1 MRVAAIQMEAGLGEV
16 DLNLERA
23 EGLVDMA
30 VAEGAEWVVL
40 PEFFTTAMAF
50 DERMLG
56 TARPLDDEPSRLLCD
71 LAARQ
76 GITVGGSFLAIHAD
90 GIVRNT
96 FVLAGPDGVLGTHDK
111 DLPTMWENCYYEPGD
126 DDGLIETPDGSVG
139 AALCWELIR
148 SQTARRLRG
157 RARLVVG
164 GSCWWDV
171 PDNLPGRWLW
181 RLVHDQN
188 MRICDRAVPLL
199 ARLVGAPV
207 VHANW
212 CGRTDGRWALGTPY
226 VTRYVQHACIV
237 DAAGRELA
245 RRGPE
250 EGPGV
255 ITAEVELGAPAPSGS
270 IPGSFWLHPE
280 NRLPHWR
287 LMWWH
292 QNAHGRR
299 YRARTGAAPG
309 IPAPARAP
317 EKVS

>member
-1 MRVAAIQMEAGLGEV
+1 MEAGLGEV

-23 EGLVDMA
+23 ELLVNEA
-30 VAEGAEWVVL
+30 AAEGADWVIL

-50 DERMLG
+50 DDRMLG
-56 TARPLDDEPSRLLCD
+56 TARPLDGEPTRLLCD
-71 LAARQ
+71 LAARH

-90 GIVRNT
+90 AVVHNT
-96 FVLAGPDGVLGTHDK
+96 LVLAGPDGVLGTHDK
-111 DLPTMWENCYYEPGD
+111 DLPTMWENCYYEPGG
-126 DDGLIETPDGSVG
+126 DDGLIETPDGTVG
-139 AALCWELIR
+139 AAVCWELIR

-157 RARLVVG
+157 RVRLVVG

-171 PDNLPGRWLW
+171 AENLPGAPLW

-188 MRICDRAVPLL
+188 LRICDRTVPLL

-212 CGRTDGRWALGTPY
+212 CGRIEGRWALGTRY

-237 DAAGRELA
+237 DASGRELA
-245 RRGPE
+245 RRTAD
-250 EGPGV
+250 EGPGI
-255 ITAEVELGAPAPSGS
+255 ITAELELGDPAPLGAV
-270 IPGSFWLHPE
+270 PRSFWLHPE

-287 LMWWH
+287 LMWWL
-292 QNAHGRR
+292 QNVHGRR
-299 YRARTGAAPG
+299 YRERTGAARG
-309 IPAPARAP
+309 NPAPQRAP